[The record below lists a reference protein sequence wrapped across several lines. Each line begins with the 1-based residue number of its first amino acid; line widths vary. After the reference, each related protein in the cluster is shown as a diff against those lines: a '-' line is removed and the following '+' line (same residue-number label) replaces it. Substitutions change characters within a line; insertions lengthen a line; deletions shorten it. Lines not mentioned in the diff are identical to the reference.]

1 MFEEAIETAARY
13 TRPIHT
19 ISRSFNNDIIPGAA
33 TLFMINDEGYA
44 LTSKHVIEL
53 LIQSDKVNTRY
64 KKYSEE
70 KSKIPRDGKYNRAL
84 KGLMLKYKYKPNTT
98 IQVKNRFM
106 GCVDTLTGFDLHL
119 HPKFDLAILKFKG
132 FNKLTCQAFASF
144 KKDTK
149 EIKQG
154 KFLCRLG
161 FPFPE
166 FNNFKYDSDS
176 DDIVWTKEGKINSP
190 GFPMEGMVTRFLA
203 DDKNRIHGLELSTPG
218 LRGQS
223 GGPLFDKDGIV
234 CGMQSSTKHMHL
246 GFDIEA
252 KEIVVKGERKKV
264 NDYSFMHLGQ
274 CLHVDIIKQFLQKH
288 KISYSER

>member
-1 MFEEAIETAARY
+1 MFEKAIETATRY

-19 ISRSFNNDIIPGAA
+19 ISRTLNNDIVPGAA
-33 TLFMINDEGYA
+33 TFFMINDEGYA
-44 LTSKHVIEL
+44 LTSKHVIEIL
-53 LIQSDKVNTRY
+53 MQSEKVNARY
-64 KKYSEE
+64 KKYSDE
-70 KSKIPRDGKYNRAL
+70 KSKIPRDRKYNMAL
-84 KGLMLKYKYKPNTT
+84 KALMLKYKYKPNTT
-98 IQVKNRFM
+98 VQVKNRFM

-119 HPKFDLAILKFKG
+119 HPEFDLAILKFKG
-132 FNKLTCQAFASF
+132 FNKLTCKAFASL

-166 FNNFKYDSDS
+166 FNNFKYDSAS

-190 GFPMEGMVTRFLA
+190 GFPMEGMVTRFIG
-203 DDKNRIHGLELSTPG
+203 DYKKGIHGLELSTPG

-274 CLHVDIIKQFLQKH
+274 CIHVDIIKQFLQQH
-288 KISYSER
+288 QISFSEL

>member
-1 MFEEAIETAARY
+1 MFITAIETATKY

-19 ISRSFNNDIIPGAA
+19 ISRTLNNDIVPGAA
-33 TLFMINDEGYA
+33 TIFMINDQGYA

-53 LIQSDKVNTRY
+53 LMQSDKLNARY
-64 KKYSEE
+64 KKYTDE
-70 KSKIPRDGKYNRAL
+70 KSKIPRDGQYNRAL

-106 GCVDTLTGFDLHL
+106 GCVDTFTGFDLHL

-132 FNKLTCQAFASF
+132 FKKLTCQAVASF

-166 FNNFKYDSDS
+166 FNNFKYDSAS

-190 GFPMEGMVTRFLA
+190 GFPMEGMVTRFIG
-203 DDKNRIHGLELSTPG
+203 DDKNGIHGIELSTPG

-274 CLHVDIIKQFLQKH
+274 CIHVDIIKQFLQQH
-288 KISYSER
+288 QISYSEL